1 MGCFLVLQTESK
13 KLESQLQFL
22 DIEEACFNG
31 KRKVKAF
38 KIDNNGKAI
47 KFLCAD
53 NDDIFLGYDKP
64 EKTMD
69 TDNSVITNKL
79 IKR

>member
-1 MGCFLVLQTESK
+1 MFINIISSQRSIMRGSSK
-13 KLESQLQFL
+13 ANLGY
-22 DIEEACFNG
+22 EAG
-31 KRKVKAF
+31 AVMEVSGG
-38 KIDNNGKAI
+38 DGKAI

-69 TDNSVITNKL
+69 THNSVITNKL
-79 IKR
+79 IKRQD